1 MLLVVAFFLFQTS
14 FILPIFRGTSL
25 YGVNVLFDVSDAV
38 LKHPSK
44 EQLIFQKYTWLWNRY
59 VWSLLVF
66 VLVAAI
72 ITALVVALF
81 EAESNSVPPS
91 KAQLCFLLKDA

>member
-1 MLLVVAFFLFQTS
+1 MIFLTLLVVEIFSCQTH
-14 FILPIFRGTSL
+14 FISLIFHGTSL

-44 EQLIFQKYTWLWNRY
+44 DVLTIQKHAWLKNRY

-81 EAESNSVPPS
+81 EAESNRVPPS
-91 KAQLCFLLKDA
+91 KTQLCYL

>member
-1 MLLVVAFFLFQTS
+1 MLLVVAFFLFQTR
-14 FILPIFRGTSL
+14 FNLPIFRGTSL

-44 EQLIFQKYTWLWNRY
+44 EELIFQKHAWLWNHY

-81 EAESNSVPPS
+81 EAESNRVPPS
-91 KAQLCFLLKDA
+91 KAQLCVLLKDA